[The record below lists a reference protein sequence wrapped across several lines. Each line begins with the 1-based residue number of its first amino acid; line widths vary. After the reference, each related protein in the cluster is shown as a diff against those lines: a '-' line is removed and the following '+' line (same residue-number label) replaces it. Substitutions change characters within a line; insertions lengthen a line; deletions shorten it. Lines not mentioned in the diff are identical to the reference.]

1 MDQAIAITETRVQPE
16 PLPDNIRSIQP
27 GGGFCYSVELAWGR
41 VRRWYLKKFRSRY
54 LRQILAMRVGDPDR
68 LPHEVLD
75 PRDLKF
81 IRNQTD
87 CHWRAEDDPFRWRER
102 IPLARWGL
110 AEVQLMGWPLLVV
123 TIVLALTWWYAAP
136 ITGALFLLV
145 VSFFRDPPRRI
156 PQEPGL
162 LVSPADGKV
171 VEIAQLEH
179 DEFVG
184 VINERRKCCSWRRR
198 RVFGGDPNLSS
209 NGSTMILPSSISPTA
224 ISWCSTSCSSY
235 RGAKSERSLTRPRS
249 RTGTGAGS
257 T

>member
-110 AEVQLMGWPLLVV
+110 AEVQL
-123 TIVLALTWWYAAP
+123 
-136 ITGALFLLV
+136 
-145 VSFFRDPPRRI
+145 
-156 PQEPGL
+156 
-162 LVSPADGKV
+162 
-171 VEIAQLEH
+171 
-179 DEFVG
+179 
-184 VINERRKCCSWRRR
+184 
-198 RVFGGDPNLSS
+198 
-209 NGSTMILPSSISPTA
+209 
-224 ISWCSTSCSSY
+224 
-235 RGAKSERSLTRPRS
+235 
-249 RTGTGAGS
+249 
-257 T
+257 